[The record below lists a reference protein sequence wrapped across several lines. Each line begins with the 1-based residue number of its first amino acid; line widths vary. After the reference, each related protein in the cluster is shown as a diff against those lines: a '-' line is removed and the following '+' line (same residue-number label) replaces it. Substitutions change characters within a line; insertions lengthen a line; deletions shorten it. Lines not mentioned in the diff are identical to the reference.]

1 MKIYTANKETGMFI
15 EGCNSVLEAIHKI
28 KEYEATDEKEGTFE
42 PDFYDIVDEEHS
54 TITNFIKAERINCGL
69 TIKQVS
75 EMTGVPYRTLQNW
88 EAGVR
93 KCPDY
98 VERLVLEKIKAE

>member
-1 MKIYTANKETGMFI
+1 MKIYTANRETGIFI
-15 EGCNSVLEAIHKI
+15 EECETILEALAKI
-28 KEYEATDEKEGTFE
+28 KEYEANDEKEGTFE
-42 PDFYDIVDEEHS
+42 PNFYDIVDEEHS
-54 TITNFIKAERINCGL
+54 TVTNFIKAERIKCGL

-93 KCPDY
+93 RCPDY
-98 VERLVLEKIKAE
+98 VERLVLGKIKAE

>member
-15 EGCNSVLEAIHKI
+15 EECGTILEALEKI
-28 KEYEATDEKEGTFE
+28 KEYEAADEREGTFE
-42 PDFYDIVDEEHS
+42 PDFYDIVDEEHG
-54 TITNFIKAERINCGL
+54 TITSFIKAERIKCGL

-93 KCPDY
+93 RCPDY